1 MIATLLALTLATA
14 SETAVEYDCQTEK
27 QLLMRSD
34 KGKWSNSAIDVA
46 RQDRETFRYKFV
58 VTNGSDGRRTV
69 IHNPGILDAI
79 GLGGTYTASDI
90 AQGQFAFATQKA
102 SNCLFTELACGAL
115 VEISDIDDSRA
126 SFSITPMGS
135 VKMEN
140 GRREIMQM
148 VMLGTCRKSKS

>member
-1 MIATLLALTLATA
+1 MIGTLLALTLATV

-34 KGKWSNSAIDVA
+34 KGKWAYSAIDVA
-46 RQDRETFRYKFV
+46 RQDRETFRYKFSV
-58 VTNGSDGRRTV
+58 INDTDGRRSVT
-69 IHNPGILDAI
+69 HKPGILDAI
-79 GLGGTYTASDI
+79 GLGGTYEATNI

-115 VEISDIDDSRA
+115 VEISDIDDKRA
-126 SFSITPMGS
+126 SFSVTPMGS
-135 VKMEN
+135 VKMED

-148 VMLGTCRKSKS
+148 VMLGTCKKSKS